1 MPRAPRESLVVG
13 AWSGTPSSARGVRF
27 LIFPEIK
34 FVLEQAASPDK
45 VAVAAPTDADFRR
58 CMAMTA
64 PIVRGHFHKNL
75 RDLYLTLFGVSPGSP
90 PQGDGSAF
98 AIAGPCGVKLS
109 LAPGLRLKQHDG
121 HALLQVRED
130 GRLFRRQFPRW
141 REQRSFQKQRFALAR
156 DAIAGSNLAP
166 NAHPKLARLC
176 VTAVSEQRGD
186 AAVGRANRQ
195 CVPAPLFST
204 TYAVL
209 GSMRTAFAWAALGS
223 SIFKMPSFKIALT
236 FELST
241 SAGRSTTRR
250 ISFTHRSE

>member
-1 MPRAPRESLVVG
+1 MHHFCGPGPRIGRWTV
-13 AWSGTPSSARGVRF
+13 SS
-27 LIFPEIK
+27 
-34 FVLEQAASPDK
+34 
-45 VAVAAPTDADFRR
+45 RR
-58 CMAMTA
+58 
-64 PIVRGHFHKNL
+64 
-75 RDLYLTLFGVSPGSP
+75 
-90 PQGDGSAF
+90 

-109 LAPGLRLKQHDG
+109 LARGLRLKQHDG

-156 DAIAGSNLAP
+156 DAIAGSN
-166 NAHPKLARLC
+166 
-176 VTAVSEQRGD
+176 
-186 AAVGRANRQ
+186 
-195 CVPAPLFST
+195 PAPLFST

-223 SIFKMPSFKIALT
+223 SIFKMPSFNIAFT

-250 ISFTHRSE
+250 ISFAHRSE